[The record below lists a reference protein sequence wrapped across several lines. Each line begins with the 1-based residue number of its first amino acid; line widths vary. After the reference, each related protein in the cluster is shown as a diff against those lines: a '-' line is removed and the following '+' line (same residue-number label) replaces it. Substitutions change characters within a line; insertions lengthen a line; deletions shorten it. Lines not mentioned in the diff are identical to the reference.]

1 MFVHHHLP
9 SSLRRPCLRSLPRL
23 VASTS
28 SAGQYRPITSSISR
42 RAEVSETIAQEN
54 EIDEELP
61 QIEDMA
67 TQNEGE
73 NTEKG
78 PATYREFL
86 EKIGNKY
93 KFTNSKPRNW
103 LSPNAPFPMNPSFKP
118 PPPISNTQKTWMFD
132 KFFGDPLKH
141 SPRKLAGSL
150 NMSLKRVDAILRLKG
165 LERQFQKVSLI
176 SSLSLFDLQ
185 RKNGRM
191 MLYSRL
197 VFKTPTWY
205 CQGDFLFPII
215 SKSPLVMM
223 RHNLHSRNGRHSV
236 VPYIARN
243 KGIPLQTGF
252 QTGMEQLL
260 GVYTHPTVSS
270 DRRGGTTVDHFSR
283 SDVDQADSL
292 ERAEKRDAARYRYER
307 LYWESTPEDGRE
319 PVLPGILEDVKNKVH
334 LKELAGK
341 QRASRFLPKRLPRNP
356 WVQRPATKSFIVTRT
371 GRVPTRFVDVGAD
384 LLNVVELVKREKVH
398 KHRLNHL
405 RRRSASKNA
414 QETS

>member
-1 MFVHHHLP
+1 
-9 SSLRRPCLRSLPRL
+9 
-23 VASTS
+23 
-28 SAGQYRPITSSISR
+28 
-42 RAEVSETIAQEN
+42 
-54 EIDEELP
+54 
-61 QIEDMA
+61 MA

-118 PPPISNTQKTWMFD
+118 PPPISNTQKTWMFN

-165 LERQFQKVSLI
+165 LERQFQ
-176 SSLSLFDLQ
+176 
-185 RKNGRM
+185 
-191 MLYSRL
+191 
-197 VFKTPTWY
+197 
-205 CQGDFLFPII
+205 
-215 SKSPLVMM
+215 
-223 RHNLHSRNGRHSV
+223 
-236 VPYIARN
+236 

-384 LLNVVELVKREKVH
+384 LLNVDELVKREKVH